1 MVNIM
6 MSNERKAAILLGVL
20 PVIMDYM
27 EDIKEELPRIY
38 SKKVKKTGNDF
49 NEELDK
55 HMRMLFDGVKG
66 MDGHIDFYDQIQDIS
81 TSFMQWANS

>member
-1 MVNIM
+1 M
-6 MSNERKAAILLGVL
+6 MSNDRKAAILLGVL

-27 EDIKEELPRIY
+27 EDIKEEFPRIY

-49 NEELDK
+49 NHELDK

-66 MDGHIDFYDQIQDIS
+66 MDGDVDFYDHVQDIS